1 MRRASLTIQ
10 NHVEKY
16 TGLHC
21 SIGEMK
27 QVLSPK
33 LKKISTVSSSLAG
46 TITFSYHEL
55 KDISALAYSEFA
67 ILPVGTGTV
76 SQLVGTKQQQ
86 RERLRYH
93 LMFFLK
99 MICKI
104 LEIYQL

>member
-46 TITFSYHEL
+46 TITFSCHEL

-67 ILPVGTGTV
+67 TLPCGNRRSV
-76 SQLVGTKQQQ
+76 SAGGDK
-86 RERLRYH
+86 RAAAG
-93 LMFFLK
+93 
-99 MICKI
+99 
-104 LEIYQL
+104 EIALSSDVLS